1 MQAAAQER
9 SARPCCSHC
18 WWLLPPA
25 PNTAGLHSCSTAL
38 HGDGSGCSPAMAE
51 PPPPHSLP
59 SSLWTHSI
67 FLSGF
72 RSSHPHRWLL
82 APLLVL
88 CFLLYIFFPWD
99 GSPAL
104 HAAAVPTGW
113 VGTAMLWERGL
124 RSSELCAPGEGL
136 HTDCALCRTDN
147 PTGSE
152 SVQKKIR
159 SIDYFI

>member
-25 PNTAGLHSCSTAL
+25 PSTAGLHSCSTAL

-88 CFLLYIFFPWD
+88 CFLLYIFSLGWEPC
-99 GSPAL
+99 
-104 HAAAVPTGW
+104 AA
-113 VGTAMLWERGL
+113 
-124 RSSELCAPGEGL
+124 RSSSAHGMGGDGDALGTWAPFLRAVCTRGRAAHRL
-136 HTDCALCRTDN
+136 RA
-147 PTGSE
+147 
-152 SVQKKIR
+152 VQNRQPNGIGIGAEKNKKH
-159 SIDYFI
+159 

>member
-88 CFLLYIFFPWD
+88 CFLLYIFFPGMGALRCTQQQCPRD
-99 GSPAL
+99 GWGRRCFGNVGS
-104 HAAAVPTGW
+104 VPQSCVHPGKGCTP
-113 VGTAMLWERGL
+113 TAR
-124 RSSELCAPGEGL
+124 CAEQ
-136 HTDCALCRTDN
+136 TTQRDRNRCR
-147 PTGSE
+147 
-152 SVQKKIR
+152 KK
-159 SIDYFI
+159 